1 MICVEPYLIA
11 FGTGMHY
18 SVMQELVS
26 NLRDALR
33 KNKLE
38 KIQTLTES
46 FDPPLKSYKETANQ
60 YLPQNW
66 PPKMLVC

>member
-1 MICVEPYLIA
+1 MLQCVHSAKFEIFLMRCVEPYLIA

-46 FDPPLKSYKETANQ
+46 FDPPLKII
-60 YLPQNW
+60 
-66 PPKMLVC
+66 